1 MLQLQLTVMPL
12 PLMVINLPLLMDM
25 LLLPMGMLLLLT
37 VMPLP
42 LMVDIPS
49 LSSNTTSHISNI
61 DPLSTSSLAQ
71 LTLTLVPTL
80 NRDHKD
86 LLSALLINSSV
97 SHLNNRDHT
106 SLATLT
112 NLPRFILSNLARFT
126 LSNLATLPSRPLTV
140 LQFTPCHTLLTVNRD

>member
-112 NLPRFILSNLARFT
+112 NLPRFILSNLA
-126 LSNLATLPSRPLTV
+126 TLPSRPLTV

>member
-112 NLPRFILSNLARFT
+112 NLPRFT

>member
-12 PLMVINLPLLMDM
+12 PLMAINLPLLMDM
-25 LLLPMGMLLLLT
+25 LLLLMDMLLLLT
-37 VMPLP
+37 VMFLS
-42 LMVDIPS
+42 MVDIPS
-49 LSSNTTSHISNI
+49 LSSNTINHISNI

-71 LTLTLVPTL
+71 LTLTLVLTL

-86 LLSALLINSSV
+86 LLINSSV

-112 NLPRFILSNLARFT
+112 NLPRFTLSNLTRFT
-126 LSNLATLPSRPLTV
+126 LSNLATLPSRPHTV
-140 LQFTPCHTLLTVNRD
+140 FQFTPCHTLLTVNRD